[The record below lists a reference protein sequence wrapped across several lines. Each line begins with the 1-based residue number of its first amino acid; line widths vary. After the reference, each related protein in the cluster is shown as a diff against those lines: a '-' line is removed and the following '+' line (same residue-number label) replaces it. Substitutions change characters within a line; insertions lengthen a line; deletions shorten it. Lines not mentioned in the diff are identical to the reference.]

1 MTEGLSPIQ
10 ARLVERLLQEPGR
23 VVPHTALWTAA
34 GLNHLPNDFSRENN
48 VKVHVCRARKALAG
62 NVEIHNVCG
71 IGYRAVLV

>member
-23 VVPHTALWTAA
+23 VVPHAALWTAA
-34 GLNHLPNDFSRENN
+34 DLDHLPNDFSRENN

-62 NVEIHNVCG
+62 KVEIHATWG
-71 IGYRAVLV
+71 LGYRAVLV